1 MVVVRKHNRMP
12 LMRLKGAV
20 SPADKLNE
28 VYGSVL
34 ANVIDICI
42 SSLRRLLINSCS
54 MDEERPGHPGH
65 RKNGVKVRETEK
77 HFSCNTLHQFR

>member
-1 MVVVRKHNRMP
+1 MP

-34 ANVIDICI
+34 ANVIDIDIYI

-54 MDEERPGHPGH
+54 MDEERSGHPGH

-77 HFSCNTLHQFR
+77 HFSSNTLHQFR